1 MILKDN
7 AYFCK
12 QISCSLKTNSTSTI
26 VAKFIDI
33 TTHGGSRD
41 GGQDG
46 SPSKAVVREYL
57 MDMHHMCLG
66 MKDLEAAMPTLY
78 LMEKCLRKN
87 GIRDPELLSL
97 PSLVE
102 DYFRKKNEPQPSTKI
117 DGCNLFYGDIPDA
130 RIVGQDQKIGQLV
143 MDNHG
148 NINNKEKKPEE

>member
-1 MILKDN
+1 
-7 AYFCK
+7 
-12 QISCSLKTNSTSTI
+12 
-26 VAKFIDI
+26 
-33 TTHGGSRD
+33 
-41 GGQDG
+41 
-46 SPSKAVVREYL
+46 
-57 MDMHHMCLG
+57 MDMHHLCLG

-117 DGCNLFYGDIPDA
+117 EGCNFFYGDIPDA

-148 NINNKEKKPEE
+148 NINNKEKEPEE

>member
-1 MILKDN
+1 M
-7 AYFCK
+7 
-12 QISCSLKTNSTSTI
+12 
-26 VAKFIDI
+26 AKFIDI

-41 GGQDG
+41 GGQNG
-46 SPSKAVVREYL
+46 SPSEAIVREYL
-57 MDMHHMCLG
+57 MDMYHMCLG

-117 DGCNLFYGDIPDA
+117 EGCNVNIGDGSSITNQMKVDVKSPGNYIAKKIKLKIKEEEYG
-130 RIVGQDQKIGQLV
+130 RKGKR
-143 MDNHG
+143 
-148 NINNKEKKPEE
+148 

>member
-1 MILKDN
+1 M
-7 AYFCK
+7 
-12 QISCSLKTNSTSTI
+12 
-26 VAKFIDI
+26 
-33 TTHGGSRD
+33 
-41 GGQDG
+41 
-46 SPSKAVVREYL
+46 REYL
-57 MDMHHMCLG
+57 MDMYHMCLG

-130 RIVGQDQKIGQLV
+130 RFVGQDHKIGQLV

-148 NINNKEKKPEE
+148 NINNKEKEPEE

>member
-1 MILKDN
+1 M
-7 AYFCK
+7 
-12 QISCSLKTNSTSTI
+12 
-26 VAKFIDI
+26 AKFIDI

-102 DYFRKKNEPQPSTKI
+102 DCFRKKNEPQPSTNNV
-117 DGCNLFYGDIPDA
+117 GCNFFRPVRLKAPIKLPSDSLFSAQSSILPFL
-130 RIVGQDQKIGQLV
+130 R
-143 MDNHG
+143 
-148 NINNKEKKPEE
+148 